1 MASFVVQA
9 VAHRTAYSFLAEAI
23 SSSTDGLT
31 LNDLKYK
38 TSDYFEILDYVTL
51 LCLHAGKRNDWDDE
65 TWRSMIVP
73 YVTTLPS
80 MTSEAAAHVASAY
93 QDKLAS
99 LLDDSYSDNEVD
111 PLDVCNIK
119 FNLAYGGKILLHS
132 TKLRLK
138 RGHRYGLV
146 GRNGCGKTTL
156 MTAINNGKLEGW
168 PDNVVT
174 FYVDSGSNVDN
185 DFEEFNVTKYLSSGN
200 NSTEEKAKALLG
212 ELRFTEEMMSG
223 KIGELSGGWQMKVR
237 LCAAVLSKADIL
249 LLDEPTN
256 HLDTNTVKWL
266 ENYLKGLSDTTVITV
281 SHDTTFMENTC
292 SDIIHY
298 EKRDGWFHN
307 KLVNYFGTMSAFVE
321 KQPQAKHYFE
331 LASSELKVSH
341 LIKDVPFFHTNPNY
355 TPTVHLPQ
363 PRKTGRDKN

>member
-1 MASFVVQA
+1 MALARALFLTQQA
-9 VAHRTAYSFLAEAI
+9 G
-23 SSSTDGLT
+23 TDL
-31 LNDLKYK
+31 
-38 TSDYFEILDYVTL
+38 
-51 LCLHAGKRNDWDDE
+51 
-65 TWRSMIVP
+65 
-73 YVTTLPS
+73 
-80 MTSEAAAHVASAY
+80 
-93 QDKLAS
+93 
-99 LLDDSYSDNEVD
+99 
-111 PLDVCNIK
+111 
-119 FNLAYGGKILLHS
+119 
-132 TKLRLK
+132 
-138 RGHRYGLV
+138 
-146 GRNGCGKTTL
+146 
-156 MTAINNGKLEGW
+156 
-168 PDNVVT
+168 
-174 FYVDSGSNVDN
+174 
-185 DFEEFNVTKYLSSGN
+185 
-200 NSTEEKAKALLG
+200 
-212 ELRFTEEMMSG
+212 
-223 KIGELSGGWQMKVR
+223 
-237 LCAAVLSKADIL
+237 L